1 MAAYANTNAR
11 EPYAKNAVVVR
22 SAPTTAF
29 DQVALNAPALTSANT
44 TASDPD
50 AESASRRTEMQSKDM
65 NNHADLNIFYVR
77 YFNDIKQNSFA
88 KQSMLSVI
96 LGCSSSNPI

>member
-1 MAAYANTNAR
+1 MVAAYANTNALDL
-11 EPYAKNAVVVR
+11 YAKNAVVVR

-29 DQVALNAPALTSANT
+29 DQNALNAPAPTSANT

-65 NNHADLNIFYVR
+65 KSHADLISI
-77 YFNDIKQNSFA
+77 YFNNL
-88 KQSMLSVI
+88 MTI
-96 LGCSSSNPI
+96 LHKPHSS